1 MIKYYQ
7 MHLQTFSDEIYTTE
21 DLVVVDPDEQ
31 IKAAIEREMVYL
43 NFIVK
48 KTYFF
53 IWNFTRKKFINR
65 MYLR

>member
-1 MIKYYQ
+1 

-53 IWNFTRKKFINR
+53 I
-65 MYLR
+65 